1 MTLPLHS
8 HAYTEQGTYFSFPLC
23 ALAYGQ
29 TVPQRLN
36 AIICYSMVD
45 AGRKLWQRIPE
56 SQRTG
61 LWATW
66 AESGASP
73 KGFNSSD
80 PLHVGLLCG
89 ASIIDV
95 RPGCLRSALADYHS
109 LRQFRE
115 AFESR
120 HGRDPVVR
128 IKRDLLFEARDGKGI
143 TPRQLTVLAA
153 IYSVIGRK
161 AVPVLITR
169 ERIRRCALGY
179 KTQAVFYAE
188 FCQRQDGAQPLTE
201 WELRS
206 EVDRLHEGKFFQRV
220 TYGQRQT
227 YYSHRM
233 TATEFQMALID
244 LKTHRFGF
252 KRLRRLDDEALTN
265 TIRNQRAAML
275 GKPPCVPDA
284 APPILDRGMTPED
297 TPFS

>member
-1 MTLPLHS
+1 MHS
-8 HAYTEQGTYFSFPLC
+8 HAYTRQGTYFSFPLC

-36 AIICYSMVD
+36 AIICFGMVD
-45 AGRKLWQRIPE
+45 AGRKLWPRIPE
-56 SQRTG
+56 SQRAA

-66 AESGASP
+66 TERGESP
-73 KGFNSSD
+73 KGFNSRD

-89 ASIIDV
+89 ASIIGVTVGSV
-95 RPGCLRSALADYHS
+95 RGSLADYHS

-120 HGRDPVVR
+120 HGTDPVVR
-128 IKRDLLFEARDGKGI
+128 IKRELLFEARDGKGI
-143 TPRQLTVLAA
+143 TPRELTVLAA
-153 IYSVIGRK
+153 IYSVIGCK
-161 AVPVLITR
+161 AGPVLITR
-169 ERIRRCALGY
+169 ERIRRRVLGY
-179 KTQAVFYAE
+179 KTRAVFEAE
-188 FCQRQDGAQPLTE
+188 FSQRLDGAQPLTE

-206 EVDRLHEGKFFQRV
+206 EVDRLHERGFFKRI

-252 KRLRRLDDEALTN
+252 RRLRRLDDEALTD
-265 TIRNQRAAML
+265 TIRNQRVAML
-275 GKPPCVPDA
+275 GKPPPVPNA
-284 APPILDRGMTPED
+284 APLSLRPGITPED
-297 TPFS
+297 TP